1 FIAADMMSQAEHG
14 TGFEAS
20 TAFCMSEAQAQEIK
34 KEIDLL
40 CKENNLVN
48 ATKKTFENYG
58 DIFVV
63 DSIQEAINAV
73 NEIAPEHVELL
84 LNDYENVLAQ
94 LTNAGAVFI
103 GEYSTE
109 PVGDYFCGTNHILP
123 TCGTAKFS
131 SGMSVGEFMRGY
143 SVIKYTETALK
154 KNADYIIQL
163 AESEGMIAHALAV
176 KVRK

>member
-1 FIAADMMSQAEHG
+1 M
-14 TGFEAS
+14 
-20 TAFCMSEAQAQEIK
+20 
-34 KEIDLL
+34 
-40 CKENNLVN
+40 
-48 ATKKTFENYG
+48 
-58 DIFVV
+58 
-63 DSIQEAINAV
+63 
-73 NEIAPEHVELL
+73 
-84 LNDYENVLAQ
+84 LAQ
-94 LTNAGAVFI
+94 LTNAGAVFV

-154 KNADYIIQL
+154 RNADYIIQL
-163 AESEGMIAHALAV
+163 AESEGMKAHALAV